1 VRVVVLLVGLLTC
14 AACRGAADEER
25 TSRPARFTAA
35 GCPVEDA
42 ALCAKAA
49 RVANAEWVSSVVY
62 ADSVEAWRTEYA
74 DPFAQLACGN
84 VRAWG
89 SS

>member
-1 VRVVVLLVGLLTC
+1 MRVVVLLVGLLTC
-14 AACRGAADEER
+14 AACGRAADEER

-49 RVANAEWVSSVVY
+49 WAANALAAGDAEALGRR
-62 ADSVEAWRTEYA
+62 ADYR
-74 DPFAQLACGN
+74 
-84 VRAWG
+84 G